1 MASNAANNNSDIQ
14 NKYKTTLNAL
24 IEQNFN
30 VINDVYL
37 DMFITHASGKKDEG
51 NNIINFLPSLSHF
64 HKSIYIFAKKNF
76 SVSDNSCE

>member
-37 DMFITHASGKKDEG
+37 DMFITHASGKKEEG
-51 NNIINFLPSLSHF
+51 NNIIEHSFFPSF
-64 HKSIYIFAKKNF
+64 HLFRPI
-76 SVSDNSCE
+76 